1 MNNKLF
7 TVFLFSF
14 ALVGCT
20 GTQLVVKPDP
30 AAQSTVVTKKYSSVG
45 VHPKPSDLP
54 SYAGAGNLSDGFANA
69 IEESGFAKK
78 VFYPLRSDDKPD
90 ITLESQFSARTDLHS
105 GANFI
110 KSFFTGFT
118 LFLLEPVIWYDYDF
132 VVEGTVGVIRNGERI
147 QTISARSDATISA
160 KWLSLSEVAKLEAD
174 ALSKAKRG
182 LYYQIL
188 RDIH

>member
-1 MNNKLF
+1 M
-7 TVFLFSF
+7 
-14 ALVGCT
+14 
-20 GTQLVVKPDP
+20 
-30 AAQSTVVTKKYSSVG
+30 
-45 VHPKPSDLP
+45 
-54 SYAGAGNLSDGFANA
+54 
-69 IEESGFAKK
+69 
-78 VFYPLRSDDKPD
+78 
-90 ITLESQFSARTDLHS
+90 
-105 GANFI
+105 
-110 KSFFTGFT
+110 
-118 LFLLEPVIWYDYDF
+118 FLLEPVIWYDYDF